1 MPKGQFT
8 LGNRAQAAK
17 AIRKDIYDAIR
28 ALKALGMPI
37 GINLGAKGP
46 KNTKKAPKGRQGG

>member
-37 GINLGAKGP
+37 GINLGAKSP
-46 KNTKKAPKGRQGG
+46 KKTPKAPKKS